1 MTIIISSGQVTV
13 FRWTMPLKKPDHNQI
28 AKLLT
33 KFVRDSK
40 ASATEIA
47 AKLVLSRR
55 TLYDCMRPDKD
66 VTSYKLGTLLKFTSN
81 GTIVISDGTVS
92 ALHEKALSLIILK
105 QLL

>member
-40 ASATEIA
+40 TSATEIA

-66 VTSYKLGTLLKFTSN
+66 VTSYKLGTLLKFTSLFPL
-81 GTIVISDGTVS
+81 TIVISDGTVS
-92 ALHEKALSLIILK
+92 ALHEKAPS
-105 QLL
+105 